1 MERTGSTS
9 PRRARARR
17 LPLAALAGLALLA
30 APAGGCMVG
39 SRLKAKAHVV
49 GDLVEKARAQRA
61 EVCAP
66 KEFAYAEAHLEF
78 AEDELR
84 TGDFVRA
91 NEHLLIADKN
101 ARVAVRDSVGCVE
114 GKISFL
120 APKEGDRDGD
130 GFMDHKDGCPDLDND
145 ADGIRDRDDKCP
157 DEAED
162 LDKFEDTD
170 GCPDLDNDADGL
182 ADKVDQCPNEAEDKD
197 GFEDDDGCPDPDNDK
212 DGILDASDACPM
224 APEDKDGFEDADG
237 CPDPDN
243 DKDGLV
249 DAVDS
254 CPMEPEDKDGFEDDD
269 GCPDPDND
277 KDKIADL
284 VDKCPMDPEDYD
296 GDEDTDGC
304 PDLYK
309 LVVVTKDRIEIKEKV
324 FFAFNKAVIQKKS
337 FALLADVAKVLFDN
351 PTMKIRIEGHTDSRG
366 KDAFNKKLSDARAK
380 SVMTFLVKKGIAKDR
395 MSAIGLGEE
404 VPIDTNLTEEG
415 RANNRRVEF
424 HIVDK

>member
-130 GFMDHKDGCPDLDND
+130 GFMDHKDGCPDD
-145 ADGIRDRDDKCP
+145 P
-157 DEAED
+157 ED
-162 LDKFEDTD
+162 F
-170 GCPDLDNDADGL
+170 
-182 ADKVDQCPNEAEDKD
+182 D
-197 GFEDDDGCPDPDNDK
+197 GFEDEDGCPDPDNDK

-309 LVVVTKDRIEIKEKV
+309 LVVVTKDRIEIKEKI

-337 FALLADVAKVLFDN
+337 FALLADVSKVLFDN

-380 SVMTFLVKKGIAKDR
+380 SVMAFLVKKGIAKDR

>member
-1 MERTGSTS
+1 MRHTL
-9 PRRARARR
+9 ARAAA
-17 LPLAALAGLALLA
+17 LAALVLPGT
-30 APAGGCMVG
+30 GCMVG
-39 SRLKAKAHVV
+39 SRLAAKAHVV
-49 GDLVEKARAQRA
+49 GDLVEKARAQKA
-61 EVCAP
+61 ELCAP

-84 TGDFVRA
+84 TGDFLRA

-101 ARVAVRDSVGCVE
+101 ARIAVRDSVGCVE

-130 GFMDHKDGCPDLDND
+130 GFMDHKDGCPDD
-145 ADGIRDRDDKCP
+145 P
-157 DEAED
+157 ED
-162 LDKFEDTD
+162 F
-170 GCPDLDNDADGL
+170 
-182 ADKVDQCPNEAEDKD
+182 D
-197 GFEDDDGCPDPDNDK
+197 GFEDDDGCPEKDNDK
-212 DGILDASDACPM
+212 DGIADVVDKCPM
-224 APEDKDGFEDADG
+224 DPEDKDGFQDEDGCPDNDNDKDGIVDASDKCPMDPEDKDGYEDADG

-243 DKDGLV
+243 DKDGLA
-249 DAVDS
+249 DTVDS

-309 LVVVTKDRIEIKEKV
+309 LVVVTKDKIEIKEKI
-324 FFAFNKAVIQKKS
+324 FFAFNKAIIQKKS
-337 FALLADVAKVLFDN
+337 FALLDDVARVLVDN
-351 PTMKIRIEGHTDSRG
+351 PGMKIRIEGHTDSRG

-380 SVMTFLVKKGIAKDR
+380 SVREYLVKKGIAAGR
-395 MSAIGLGEE
+395 MDAIGYGEE
-404 VPIDTNLTEEG
+404 RPIDTNLTEEG

-424 HIVDK
+424 FIVDR